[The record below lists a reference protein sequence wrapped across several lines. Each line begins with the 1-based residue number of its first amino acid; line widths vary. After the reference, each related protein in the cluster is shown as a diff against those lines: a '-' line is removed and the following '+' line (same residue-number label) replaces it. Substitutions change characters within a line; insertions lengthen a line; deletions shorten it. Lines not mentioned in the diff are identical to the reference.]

1 MMCMVVLT
9 TVFLRP
15 PGEGP
20 EMKPVYQ
27 TQGVNCTAQSTCEE
41 NMRNV
46 RNFEGEGVY
55 SDGTRWTRRAAG
67 CL

>member
-1 MMCMVVLT
+1 
-9 TVFLRP
+9 
-15 PGEGP
+15 
-20 EMKPVYQ
+20 MKRLYQ

-55 SDGTRWTRRAAG
+55 SDGTRWTRRATG